1 MDENWN
7 GKKGK
12 QKDTERQNKANRKDR
27 RTSKNTYIHEK
38 KSTEQKKKNKEIEIK
53 EYNVYARKVKI
64 RTVKK

>member
-12 QKDTERQNKANRKDR
+12 QKDTERQNKANRKDW

-38 KSTEQKKKNKEIEIK
+38 KYGTEKEKHGNRKNTM
-53 EYNVYARKVKI
+53 YMHVR
-64 RTVKK
+64 